1 MTFSI
6 SFPSILSSTIKQKD
20 LGESYNDLFSFGI
33 IIDVNVLKCK
43 GQCPK
48 LIWTL
53 AMLIIELKHIS
64 SLIIC
69 LSIFHEILLG
79 PGADE
84 LLHLLMAFLNSSL
97 ENGFHS
103 ETGFKGISSNISILM

>member
-1 MTFSI
+1 
-6 SFPSILSSTIKQKD
+6 LSSTIKQKD
-20 LGESYNDLFSFGI
+20 LDELYNDLFGFGI

-43 GQCPK
+43 DQCPK
-48 LIWTL
+48 LIQAL
-53 AMLIIELKHIS
+53 AILITELKHIS

-69 LSIFHEILLG
+69 LSIFYEILSG

-97 ENGFHS
+97 ENGFYS
-103 ETGFKGISSNISILM
+103 ETGFKGISSNISILI